1 MLRKV
6 PVEVI
11 GRDLLGAGTKRASLS
26 LLGSRNEG
34 GCASWINSGLR
45 AQSEL
50 FSFIA
55 PYTSCAKLLS
65 P

>member
-1 MLRKV
+1 MLRRV

-11 GRDLLGAGTKRASLS
+11 GRDLLGAGTKRALFSLV
-26 LLGSRNEG
+26 GSRNEG
-34 GCASWINSGLR
+34 GCASWVNSGFR

-55 PYTSCAKLLS
+55 PYTYCAKLFS